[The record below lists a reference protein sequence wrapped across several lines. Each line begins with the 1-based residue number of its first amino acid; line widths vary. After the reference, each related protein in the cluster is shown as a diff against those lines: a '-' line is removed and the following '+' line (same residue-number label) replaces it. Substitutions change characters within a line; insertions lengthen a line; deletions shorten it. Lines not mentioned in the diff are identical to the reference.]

1 MSDRSGSCGGSGRL
15 RVEEAMRKIATAK
28 AAENT
33 SRNVSLARCACGA
46 VRIEIDFP
54 AFWAWHDHSEVN
66 RRMHGGAYATYV
78 GSWRSRFRVTKGA
91 KNIRRFEDKSARAT
105 RSFCA
110 KCGTP
115 LTYERARSPKW
126 VNIPRGIFETRT
138 GREPRYHLS
147 IEEAPEWAYRNE
159 PLAPL
164 SGYPGVMWER
174 PGRKKK
180 GTNGRKPK
188 TAE

>member
-1 MSDRSGSCGGSGRL
+1 MRDAADL
-15 RVEEAMRKIATAK
+15 RTG
-28 AAENT
+28 
-33 SRNVSLARCACGA
+33 SLAEVG
-46 VRIEIDFP
+46 E
-54 AFWAWHDHSEVN
+54 HS
-66 RRMHGGAYATYV
+66 A
-78 GSWRSRFRVTKGA
+78 
-91 KNIRRFEDKSARAT
+91 
-105 RSFCA
+105 
-110 KCGTP
+110 
-115 LTYERARSPKW
+115 
-126 VNIPRGIFETRT
+126 GIFETRT

-164 SGYPGVMWER
+164 SGYPSVMWER